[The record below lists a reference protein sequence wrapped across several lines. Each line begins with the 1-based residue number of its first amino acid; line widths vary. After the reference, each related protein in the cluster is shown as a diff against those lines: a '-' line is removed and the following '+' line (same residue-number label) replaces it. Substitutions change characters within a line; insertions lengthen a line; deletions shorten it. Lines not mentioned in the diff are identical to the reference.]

1 MRRASALDAP
11 LDLIVGLGNPGPQYD
26 RTRHNAGADFV
37 NALAQRFGVTLKQE
51 SKFSG
56 FTARLTIGGRAV
68 RLLIPSTFMNH
79 SGRAVAP
86 LAQFY
91 GLAVRNILVVHD
103 ELDLPPGTARLKI
116 GGGHGG
122 HNGLRDIISAL
133 GNQRDFARLRIGIG
147 HPGQADDVVAYV
159 LRKAPHEEQL
169 LIDTSIDNA
178 IAALPDAVSGNWN
191 SAMKAL
197 HTNGTAI

>member
-1 MRRASALDAP
+1 MDAP
-11 LDLIVGLGNPGPQYD
+11 VDLIVGLGNPGPQYD

-37 NALAQRFGVTLKQE
+37 TALAQRFSVALKPE

-56 FTARLTIGGRAV
+56 FTARLTIGGRVV

-91 GLAVRNILVVHD
+91 SLAASNILVAHD

-159 LRKAPHEEQL
+159 LRKAPREEQL

-197 HTNGTAI
+197 HTNGAAI